1 MTDPLRDY
9 IDGGI
14 NGQRRFLVNVHE
26 TIDSL
31 LQQEDTS
38 HNTQITVD
46 DHGPKVAHEKTRDYA
61 L

>member
-1 MTDPLRDY
+1 MTDQSGDY
-9 IDGGI
+9 IDWAI

-38 HNTQITVD
+38 HDTQITVD
-46 DHGPKVAHEKTRDYA
+46 DHGPKVVH
-61 L
+61 